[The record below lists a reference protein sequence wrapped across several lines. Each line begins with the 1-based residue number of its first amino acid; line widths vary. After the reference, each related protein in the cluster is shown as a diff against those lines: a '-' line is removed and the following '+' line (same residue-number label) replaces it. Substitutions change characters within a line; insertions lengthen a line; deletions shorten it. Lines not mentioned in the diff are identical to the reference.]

1 MTEVKLQEVRQWHEG
16 SGGDNSQ
23 IVLLQTEAV
32 EVGDGVEGVG
42 WNLIKFV
49 GTQVQ
54 LHQVEK
60 PSEGLQQQREI

>member
-1 MTEVKLQEVRQWHEG
+1 MTEVKLQEVRQGHEG

-23 IVLLQTEAV
+23 VVLLQTEDV
-32 EVGDGVEGVG
+32 EVGNGGEGRG
-42 WNLIKFV
+42 WDLIKFV

-60 PSEGLQQQREI
+60 SSENE